1 MFKREE
7 QYAAWDRNP
16 RLPSPPPPPKS
27 CDCQFHIYEDPDKFP
42 PRPNASYQPID
53 ATFADA
59 ERMMHAI
66 GFTRGVI
73 VYPTTYGT
81 DNRLLLDVLE
91 NLSPEQKKNYRAT
104 CILDDSVTD
113 AELDRLDAAGVVGA
127 RFNFMKQFHLPQP
140 KAQTER
146 SFARLK
152 ELGWHARVHV
162 RGNDVL
168 EFAEVLEAENDI
180 PMVIDHLGHPGFEG
194 GLDRPNVRWILDIL
208 KRDNWW
214 MMVSNGTRGSK
225 MERGYDD
232 AVPYG
237 RAYVETAPD
246 RIIFGT
252 DWPHVNWTKRMMN
265 EAESVELFY
274 RYVDNDPA
282 MIRKVLVD
290 NPARLHG
297 FSD

>member
-1 MFKREE
+1 
-7 QYAAWDRNP
+7 
-16 RLPSPPPPPKS
+16 
-27 CDCQFHIYEDPDKFP
+27 
-42 PRPNASYQPID
+42 
-53 ATFADA
+53 
-59 ERMMHAI
+59 
-66 GFTRGVI
+66 
-73 VYPTTYGT
+73 
-81 DNRLLLDVLE
+81 
-91 NLSPEQKKNYRAT
+91 
-104 CILDDSVTD
+104 
-113 AELDRLDAAGVVGA
+113 
-127 RFNFMKQFHLPQP
+127 
-140 KAQTER
+140 
-146 SFARLK
+146 
-152 ELGWHARVHV
+152 
-162 RGNDVL
+162 
-168 EFAEVLEAENDI
+168 
-180 PMVIDHLGHPGFEG
+180 
-194 GLDRPNVRWILDIL
+194 VRWILDIL